1 MLTSPNRKI
10 ITMYLALLTKYWWL
24 IPFTILMVCI
34 AYFRIERD
42 HLQTKLTAVQAEL
55 AARDNAAHLAALE
68 ADKRTSDAYQKWQ
81 ESQADNDRLN
91 NDLANRLRVY
101 TKDRV
106 RYVTV
111 PSAAPVPNGATRVT
125 TDIDST
131 LADLVAACGHDANQL
146 KGLQEW
152 AAALSTP

>member
-1 MLTSPNRKI
+1 MW
-10 ITMYLALLTKYWWL
+10 LALLTKYWWL
-24 IPFTILMVCI
+24 VPFTVLMVCI
-34 AYFRIERD
+34 AYFRIDRD
-42 HLQTKLTAVQAEL
+42 HVQAKLTVLQAEL
-55 AARDNAAHLAALE
+55 VAKDQAAHLAALE

-91 NDLANRLRVY
+91 NALANRLRQY

-106 RYVTV
+106 HYTTIAGPAPAADV
-111 PSAAPVPNGATRVT
+111 PAIIA

-131 LADLVAACGHDANQL
+131 LADLVAACGNDANRL

-152 AAALSTP
+152 AAALTP